1 MIVDWPET
9 MDRFTRLAAFV
20 RVVESGSFSTAAAK
34 LGLSRAAAS
43 KYVRQLEEHL
53 GVRLLNRTT
62 RRLSLTEE
70 GAAFFE
76 RATRI
81 LAELEAAEG
90 EASAGAGEARGTLRL
105 SAPVSFGR
113 RHLGPAIA
121 EFLRRH
127 PHVQI
132 ALTLED
138 RFVDLVE
145 DGFDAA
151 IRIGRLADSSLVSR
165 RLCSTRLVLA
175 AAPSYWRR
183 KGKPATPQ
191 ALPLEDCFVYTLQ
204 AAGRSWRLIDFA
216 GREAMLQ
223 ARGALV
229 ANNGDVLRAAA
240 LAGAGIVLLPDFI
253 VGEDVATGR
262 LETALPGWRGID
274 LGIQAVWP
282 SGRHVPTRLRL
293 FLDFLAQEL
302 SSPPWAV
309 APERPVLLRR

>member
-1 MIVDWPET
+1 
-9 MDRFTRLAAFV
+9 MDRFTRLSAFV
-20 RVVESGSFSTAAAK
+20 RVVESGSFSAAAAK

-62 RRLSLTEE
+62 RRLSLTDE
-70 GAAFFE
+70 GAAFYE
-76 RATRI
+76 RAARI

-151 IRIGRLADSSLVSR
+151 IRIGRLSDSSLVAR
-165 RLCSTRLVLA
+165 RLCATRLVLA
-175 AAPSYWRR
+175 AAPAYWRR
-183 KGKPATPQ
+183 KGKPRTPA
-191 ALPLEDCFVYTLQ
+191 ALPLDDCFVYTLQ
-204 AAGRSWRLIDFA
+204 AAGRSWRLLDEA
-216 GREAMLQ
+216 GKETVLQ
-223 ARGALV
+223 ARGALA
-229 ANNGDVLRAAA
+229 ANNGDVLCEAA

-253 VGEDVATGR
+253 VGEDLAAGR
-262 LETALPGWRGID
+262 LETALPGWLGIE

-282 SGRHVPTRLRL
+282 SGRHLPTRLRL
-293 FLDFLAQEL
+293 FLDFLARKL
-302 SSPPWAV
+302 SSPPWAADV
-309 APERPVLLRR
+309 EIPAALGR